1 MMPSFF
7 MTGTGSQFT
16 RIALL
21 LLTLTGEAVAE
32 PVSMAEGG
40 GAASTPSQDD
50 LNRAAQ
56 LFDQGVQQFSRQEY
70 QDSAR
75 SFLLADA
82 LMGNTKAL
90 LNALAAARQAQ
101 HPVLTA
107 QAADRALQR
116 GGLEQSVAKMAQAAL
131 NGALPYVATLHVA
144 CEPEPCSLQLDG
156 EPITAGT
163 HYASAGA
170 HEIRATG
177 PDGRAQ
183 ERITAAAGATYRLLL
198 PLGEPEPAAPATG
211 ASRVPPTRDAQT
223 RRPDDASARKGRKP
237 LSPLVFGLGC
247 TGTLA
252 LVALTTW
259 SGLEVL
265 SARKLHE
272 DDPEAYDRDDVKR
285 KQQRTDFLVAG
296 SVVLGAATAAA
307 GIWLVDWGSSTRTAV
322 HILPEGGVAL
332 AARRDF

>member
-16 RIALL
+16 RITVL
-21 LLTLTGEAVAE
+21 LLTLTGHAVAE
-32 PVSMAEGG
+32 PVSMPQGETP
-40 GAASTPSQDD
+40 ASTPSQDD

-70 QDSAR
+70 ENSAR
-75 SFLLADA
+75 SFLAADA
-82 LMGNTKAL
+82 LMANTKAV

-101 HPVLTA
+101 NPVLTA
-107 QAADRALQR
+107 QAAQRALQR
-116 GGLEQSVAKMAQAAL
+116 GSLEQSAAKMAQAAL
-131 NGALPYVATLHVA
+131 NDALPYVATLHLQ

-156 EPITAGT
+156 EAIAAGT

-170 HEIRATG
+170 HQIRATG
-177 PDGRAQ
+177 PDGRAEQ
-183 ERITAAAGATYRLLL
+183 RLTAAAGSEHRLLL
-198 PLGEPEPAAPATG
+198 PLGAPPPPEPVAGQAPAPRYNHKPIVT
-211 ASRVPPTRDAQT
+211 D
-223 RRPDDASARKGRKP
+223 SAGDGGKP
-237 LSPLVFGLGC
+237 LSPFVFGLGC

-265 SARKLHE
+265 SARRLHD
-272 DDPEAYDRDDVKR
+272 DDPTAYDPEDVKE
-285 KQQRTDFLVAG
+285 KQRRTDFLVAG

-322 HILPEGGVAL
+322 HVLPEGGVTL
-332 AARRDF
+332 GARRDF